1 MIELKSKEELKKYI
15 NAEGNLE
22 FNDDVL
28 IRFDLIFDKSIL
40 CKKSLYIKAVGSIEA
55 GWSINAEGSINAGVS
70 IEAEGAI
77 KAGGSIEAE
86 GSIKAGGS
94 IEAGGAIKAG
104 GAINAGDY
112 IFSFIFDIKC
122 KSLKTKRLPFWRN
135 YWSAMPP
142 LKKYSN
148 QILEE
153 NLCWNDLR
161 ELTKKDAKK
170 ICAWNGWHWI
180 LKAQLE
186 MFFGLRNEVSPPP
199 V

>member
-40 CKKSLYIKAVGSIEA
+40 CKKSLYIKSGGSIEA
-55 GWSINAEGSINAGVS
+55 GWSINAGGS
-70 IEAEGAI
+70 IEAGGAI
-77 KAGGSIEAE
+77 KAGV
-86 GSIKAGGS
+86 S